1 MLYHGG
7 AESTNTAA
15 GSGEGGGHLRW
26 NPLASSREPGAG
38 AARSRVF
45 CWRMVVAGEG
55 PVGGRGLRGFFAFSG
70 GRKGGR
76 AWSREGCVLAVGG
89 ILAVLWGGWN
99 RAGLP
104 AGPAEAGALRSRT
117 GASRRAA
124 PTPPPKPPTTHHKNQ
139 PRCLRVPQLP
149 QLPDPA
155 LRCAGRPNWGC
166 FHPHSP

>member
-26 NPLASSREPGAG
+26 NPPASSREPGAG

-45 CWRMVVAGEG
+45 CWRVVEAGEG

-76 AWSREGCVLAVGG
+76 GWSREGCVLAVRG

-104 AGPAEAGALRSRT
+104 AGPAEAHSDRGPALHAGQHQRRRRSRQQPIT
-117 GASRRAA
+117 RTNRAA
-124 PTPPPKPPTTHHKNQ
+124 FEFRSFHNYRIRPSAAPDGPTE
-139 PRCLRVPQLP
+139 
-149 QLPDPA
+149 
-155 LRCAGRPNWGC
+155 GC
-166 FHPHSP
+166 FHPRSP